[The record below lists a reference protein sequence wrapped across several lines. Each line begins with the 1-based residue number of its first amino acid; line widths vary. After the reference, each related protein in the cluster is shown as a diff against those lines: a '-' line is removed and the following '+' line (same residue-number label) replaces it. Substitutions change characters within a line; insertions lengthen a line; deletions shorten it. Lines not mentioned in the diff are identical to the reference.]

1 MTLPV
6 QFGHFS
12 YRMDERYTMRDPQ
25 VKHFQTWTLEESIE
39 RIFEADVYVL
49 TGFFN
54 EELLERAT
62 KLKYI

>member
-1 MTLPV
+1 
-6 QFGHFS
+6 
-12 YRMDERYTMRDPQ
+12 MDERYTMRDPQ